1 MAIINGTLNDD
12 TLTGNATDNFLFG
25 DAGNDTLFLAEN
37 DGILDGWTGDD
48 TLVGNSGNDLLFGF
62 TGNDSLTGG
71 AGNDLLAGEAGDDI
85 LNGYGQ
91 TGFEYDFL
99 VGGTGAD
106 DFVLGDSSGA
116 FYQGFGF
123 ATITDFYAIEGD
135 ELQVFGSAD
144 DYSLSTFNDGTSI
157 YFQDDLIGYIANT
170 TDITVE
176 SDFTFV

>member
-1 MAIINGTLNDD
+1 MSIINGTLNDD
-12 TLTGNATDNFLFG
+12 TLTGNATDNYLFG

-48 TLVGNSGNDLLFGF
+48 TLVGNTGNDILLGF

-135 ELQVFGSAD
+135 ELQAFGSAD
-144 DYSLSTFNDGTSI
+144 DYSLSTFNDGTDI
-157 YFQDDLIGYIANT
+157 FYQDDLIGHISNT

-176 SDFTFV
+176 NDFTFV